1 MDTQIRRGTLERGTF
16 AEPKQRTEKDSKE
29 SKETQTEEED

>member
-1 MDTQIRRGTLERGTF
+1 MDIQIRRGKLERGTF

-29 SKETQTEEED
+29 TQTEEEV